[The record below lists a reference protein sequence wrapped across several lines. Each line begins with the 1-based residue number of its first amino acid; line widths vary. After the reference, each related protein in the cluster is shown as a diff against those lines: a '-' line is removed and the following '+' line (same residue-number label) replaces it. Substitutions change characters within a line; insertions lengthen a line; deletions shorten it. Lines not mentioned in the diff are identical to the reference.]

1 MIITRYG
8 GQTWLNRRVT
18 PISSGRGID
27 NHHILWYHI
36 LVDTT
41 GGRCIEY
48 ASGLMCRTMPPEC
61 YRVSYFSH
69 ALLTVVLTFSHCQ
82 VLRFS
87 FQPRTIWRPRA
98 GISPHLVV
106 CRSSILRGG
115 DQYQQREGGYGAA
128 PLHYSEGV
136 HMENRKLIR
145 IQKDNNLNEE
155 IGRAHV

>member
-18 PISSGRGID
+18 PISCGQGID
-27 NHHILWYHI
+27 NPHILWYHI

-69 ALLTVVLTFSHCQ
+69 ALLAVVLTFSHCQ

-87 FQPRTIWRPRA
+87 FQPARSGDLVRDIPSLGSLSQFDSARGRPTISTTRGRHHSRPSA
-98 GISPHLVV
+98 LF
-106 CRSSILRGG
+106 GG
-115 DQYQQREGGYGAA
+115 CSHGKQKADS
-128 PLHYSEGV
+128 HSE
-136 HMENRKLIR
+136 R
-145 IQKDNNLNEE
+145 Q
-155 IGRAHV
+155 